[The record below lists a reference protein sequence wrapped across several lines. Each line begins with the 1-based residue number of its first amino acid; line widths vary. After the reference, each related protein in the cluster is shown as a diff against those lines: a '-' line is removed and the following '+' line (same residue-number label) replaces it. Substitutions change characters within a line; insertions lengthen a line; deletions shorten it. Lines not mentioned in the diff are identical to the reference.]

1 MSVIDL
7 PLRIRRILV
16 ALDASAAS
24 LAALEAAATLAA
36 RMDAEL
42 LGLFVEDVNL
52 LRLAGLPFASEIDM
66 ATGSARS
73 LEPREMEQRL
83 RAQAARAQDLLAQVA
98 TRRQLRWTFRVAR
111 GQVVTELLS
120 AEIEADLIAIGT
132 VSTQV
137 IRRARV
143 GSTAQAVMNR
153 TARPLLILPPGA
165 AVRTPISVVFDESPD
180 SARAFTLAAELAAAE
195 DGELV
200 VFLLADDAETEQ
212 RLRETAASRLA
223 PLHVKARYRW
233 LVEVDT
239 ATLAGA
245 VRDER
250 SRTLALAAHSAAL
263 DAQTIDALLERIE
276 CAVLL
281 VR

>member
-1 MSVIDL
+1 MSVTDL

-24 LAALEAAATLAA
+24 LAALEGAATLAA

-52 LRLAGLPFASEIDM
+52 LRLAGLPFASEIDI
-66 ATGSARS
+66 ASGSVRS
-73 LEPREMEQRL
+73 LAPREMEQRL
-83 RAQAARAQDLLAQVA
+83 RAQATRAQDLLAQVA
-98 TRRQLRWTFRVAR
+98 ARRQLRWTFRVAR
-111 GQVVTELLS
+111 GQVVMELLS
-120 AEIEADLIAIGT
+120 AEIEADLIALGT

-143 GSTAQAVMNR
+143 GSTAQAVMDR
-153 TARPLLILPPGA
+153 TARPLLILPHGA
-165 AVRTPISVVFDESPD
+165 AVRTRIGVVFNESPD
-180 SARAFTLAAELAAAE
+180 SARAFTLAAELTAAE

-223 PLHVKARYRW
+223 PLQAKARYRW

-239 ATLAGA
+239 TTLAGA

-250 SRTLALAAHSAAL
+250 IGTLALAAHSAAL
-263 DAQTIDALLERIE
+263 DAQTVHALLERME
-276 CAVLL
+276 CGVLL